1 LELNRILIIQTASL
15 GDVVLSTSLAETL
28 HARFPGCKIDFL
40 LKKGFEGLFKGHPF
54 INEILIWDKT
64 HNKYY
69 NLLKII
75 QKVRSNQY
83 DAVINVQRHFSS
95 GLVTVLSGSKKRSG
109 FAKNPLSFGFTHK
122 SVHLISHKGLN
133 EHETIRNHRL
143 ISHFTK
149 PNPSKPKLYPGKLDE
164 DFIKSWKQGEYITV
178 SPASLW
184 FTKQYPIDKWIE
196 LVNEVDENIQIYLLG
211 APNDKSLCENII
223 SQARK
228 TNIVSLAG
236 KLSFLQSAALMKGA
250 VMNFVNDS
258 APMHLASATNAP
270 VTAIFCST
278 VPAFGFGPLSD
289 NSAIVESQ
297 SVLSCRPCGLHGH
310 TTCPEKHFL
319 CARSINN
326 SQLLKRINI

>member
-1 LELNRILIIQTASL
+1 
-15 GDVVLSTSLAETL
+15 
-28 HARFPGCKIDFL
+28 
-40 LKKGFEGLFKGHPF
+40 
-54 INEILIWDKT
+54 
-64 HNKYY
+64 
-69 NLLKII
+69 
-75 QKVRSNQY
+75 
-83 DAVINVQRHFSS
+83 
-95 GLVTVLSGSKKRSG
+95 
-109 FAKNPLSFGFTHK
+109 
-122 SVHLISHKGLN
+122 
-133 EHETIRNHRL
+133 
-143 ISHFTK
+143 
-149 PNPSKPKLYPGKLDE
+149 
-164 DFIKSWKQGEYITV
+164 V

-196 LVNEVDENIQIYLLG
+196 FVNEVDENIPIYLLG
-211 APNDKSLCENII
+211 APNDKALCENII

-297 SVLSCRPCGLHGH
+297 SELPCRPCGLHGH

-326 SQLLKRINI
+326 SQLLIRINI

>member
-1 LELNRILIIQTASL
+1 LNRILIIQTASL
-15 GDVVLSTSLAETL
+15 GDVILSTSLVETL
-28 HARFPGCKIDFL
+28 HTQFPECKIDFL

-54 INEILIWDKT
+54 INEILVWDKT
-64 HNKYY
+64 HHKYH
-69 NLLKII
+69 NLLKVI

-95 GLVTVLSGSKKRSG
+95 GLVTVLSGAKYRSG
-109 FAKNPLSFGFTHK
+109 FTKNPLAFGFTYK
-122 SVHLISHKGLN
+122 SIHLISHKGLN
-133 EHETIRNHRL
+133 EHEIIRNNRL
-143 ISHFTK
+143 ISHFVK
-149 PNPSKPKLYPGKLDE
+149 CIPSKPKLYPDNLDE
-164 DFIKSWKQGEYITV
+164 DFIKPWNQNKFITV

-184 FTKQYPIDKWIE
+184 FTKQYPLEKWIE
-196 LVNEVDENIQIYLLG
+196 FVNEVNENIQIYLLG
-211 APNDKSLCENII
+211 APNDKALCENII
-223 SQARK
+223 SKAKK

-289 NSAIVESQ
+289 DSAIVESQ
-297 SVLSCRPCGLHGH
+297 SELSCKPCGLHGH

-319 CARSINN
+319 CAQSINN
-326 SQLLKRINI
+326 TQLLKRISI

>member
-1 LELNRILIIQTASL
+1 LDRILIIQTASL

-28 HARFPGCKIDFL
+28 HAQFPECKIDFL
-40 LKKGFEGLFKGHPF
+40 LKKGFEGLFKDHPF
-54 INEILIWDKT
+54 INEILIWDKS
-64 HNKYY
+64 HHKYY

-83 DAVINVQRHFSS
+83 DVVINVQRHFSS
-95 GLVTVLSGSKKRSG
+95 GLVTVLSGAGKRSG
-109 FAKNPLSFGFTHK
+109 FTKNPLSFGFTHK
-122 SVHLISHKGLN
+122 SIHLISHKGRN
-133 EHETIRNHRL
+133 EHEIIRNHRL
-143 ISHFTK
+143 ISDFTK
-149 PNPSKPKLYPGKLDE
+149 SVPLKPKLYPGKSDE
-164 DFIKSWKQGEYITV
+164 DFITPWNRGKFITV

-196 LVNEVDENIQIYLLG
+196 FVNEVDENIQIYLLG
-211 APNDKSLCENII
+211 APNDKALCENII
-223 SQARK
+223 FQAKK

-289 NSAIVESQ
+289 DSAIVESQ
-297 SVLSCRPCGLHGH
+297 SELSCKPCGLHGH
-310 TTCPEKHFL
+310 ATCPEKHFL
-319 CARSINN
+319 CARSINTT
-326 SQLLKRINI
+326 QLLKRIKI